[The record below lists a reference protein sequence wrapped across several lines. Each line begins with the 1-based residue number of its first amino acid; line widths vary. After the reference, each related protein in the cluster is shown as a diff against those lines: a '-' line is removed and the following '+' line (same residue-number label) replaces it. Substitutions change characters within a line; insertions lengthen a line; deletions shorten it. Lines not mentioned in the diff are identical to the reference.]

1 MENNKPLQSAGYFL
15 ALLLII
21 IPLYDATTS
30 VWPPHLGDERW
41 RFGAVG
47 ALSNLTL
54 VPLLGLFIALAIAV
68 LADHRRTRRFIG
80 WLCAIL
86 AVVIAVLAA
95 LFMLDYFQ
103 TRTIVRPQ
111 FQHQMSV
118 ATMTAMGKHIVTI
131 IGLALLSR
139 AGLTGPK
146 AVVRAK
152 RPVAEPVRSPL
163 VAVPGATSAE

>member
-1 MENNKPLQSAGYFL
+1 METNRPLQTAGYL
-15 ALLLII
+15 VALLLILV
-21 IPLYDATTS
+21 PLFDAGAS

-41 RFGAVG
+41 RFGAIG

-54 VPLLGLFIALAIAV
+54 IPVLGLFVALAIATM
-68 LADHRRTRRFIG
+68 ADSRRTRRFIG

-95 LFMLDYFQ
+95 LFVLDYFQ

-111 FQHQMSV
+111 FQHQMAIATTTAV
-118 ATMTAMGKHIVTI
+118 AKHVVTVLA
-131 IGLALLSR
+131 LALLSR
-139 AGLTGPK
+139 AGLSGPR

-152 RPVAEPVRSPL
+152 RPAAEPARSPL
-163 VAVPGATSAE
+163 ITVGGTTSAE